1 MTIEIASQ
9 LIHCKTSKEL
19 WTAAKELSG
28 SNTRSRIILLKSE
41 FQRTRK
47 GSMKMED
54 YLSRMKTI
62 ADNLTLAGS
71 SLSILDISSQI
82 FAGLDAEYNPIVVS
96 LSEKEDL
103 TWVELQA
110 TLLTFENRLEQLN
123 SFSNL
128 SLSQATANV
137 AQKNDFK
144 DASRGAWRGQ
154 RGFRGGRFRGRGG
167 RSHSKPICQVC
178 NKAGHIAINC

>member
-28 SNTRSRIILLKSE
+28 SNTRSRITLLKSE

-71 SLSILDISSQI
+71 PLSILEINSQI
-82 FAGLDAEYNPIVVS
+82 FAGIVVS
-96 LSEKEDL
+96 LFEKEDL

-110 TLLTFENRLEQLN
+110 TLLTFKNRLE
-123 SFSNL
+123 
-128 SLSQATANV
+128 
-137 AQKNDFK
+137 
-144 DASRGAWRGQ
+144 
-154 RGFRGGRFRGRGG
+154 
-167 RSHSKPICQVC
+167 
-178 NKAGHIAINC
+178 